1 LIKIDEEDGETI
13 YLTRGDTTTGK
24 INRLAF
30 NYEIYNMEVGKNEL
44 YEFQLED
51 KITFVAMQ
59 KKGYSKIEILRK
71 EYTLKDLG
79 YTEPSI
85 SVEIPLTELDT
96 KKFPLMNKAK
106 TYWYDLVLND
116 TITMSGFDGSGGKKI
131 IVYPE
136 VGEKGE

>member
-1 LIKIDEEDGETI
+1 MIKIDEEDGETI

-30 NYEIYNMEVGKNEL
+30 NYEIYNMETGKTEL

-79 YTEPSI
+79 YTEPST

-96 KKFPLMNKAK
+96 KKFPLNNKAK
-106 TYWYDLVLND
+106 TYLYDLVLND